1 MPGLVV
7 VFHNTLSNS
16 TARSGTATGPDDGA
30 AQIGFING
38 VLIPVAAE
46 FSRNA
51 DPAHVGVAAVD
62 LLDDRRYSLPDAG
75 TTGASELVLSLVKGT
90 RWMAP
95 LAARIRKPMPLNSR
109 AMPTTIPKTEMPV
122 AAKAR

>member
-1 MPGLVV
+1 MPQD
-7 VFHNTLSNS
+7 F
-16 TARSGTATGPDDGA
+16 ARPVPTRPVENGYGA
-30 AQIGFING
+30 RQRGSLDRPHQR
-38 VLIPVAAE
+38 VLILVAAE

-51 DPAHVGVAAVD
+51 EPEHVGGEADD
-62 LLDDRRYSLPDAG
+62 LLDIGRYSLPDPG

-90 RWMAP
+90 RWIAP

-109 AMPTTIPKTEMPV
+109 AMPTTIPKSEIPV